1 MSLPAQFRCLC
12 AADFQRVMRT
22 RPLGRSS
29 HFMLHF
35 LPAVDNLSTARQL
48 QDQVAV
54 DDAASSRHSAPR
66 LGFVL
71 PKRMVK
77 RAVTR
82 ALIRHQAR
90 DMWFK
95 LIVQPEQPDMPPP
108 SSLPVASAA
117 PRGDWVLR
125 VVSPWAKT
133 EFPSAASEPLKQAIR
148 HELTTLLQSCRQRL
162 HA

>member
-12 AADFQRVMRT
+12 AADFQRAMRT
-22 RPLGRSS
+22 RPVGRSS
-29 HFMLHF
+29 HFMVHF
-35 LPAVDNLSTARQL
+35 LPTVDKLSTARQAHNT
-48 QDQVAV
+48 DPV
-54 DDAASSRHSAPR
+54 DVSVSDRMTPHR

-71 PKRMVK
+71 PKRMVR

-82 ALIRHQAR
+82 TLIRHQAR
-90 DMWFK
+90 DLWFQH
-95 LIVQPEQPDMPPP
+95 VAQADMPHP
-108 SSLPVASAA
+108 SMALM

-133 EFPSAASEPLKQAIR
+133 EFPSAASEALKQAIR
-148 HELTTLLQSCRQRL
+148 QELTALLQSCRQRL